1 MANTCERAINIVNDN
16 KPKVLEGLSQKWPR
30 SGYKDLSFPCHGPST
45 LPVERARLTHSFV
58 TATEHGN
65 PVCLPSGKASRKAS
79 PRMCGHERMEKAKA
93 TR

>member
-1 MANTCERAINIVNDN
+1 MANTGERAINIVNDTQ
-16 KPKVLEGLSQKWPR
+16 PKVLEGLSQQWQR

-65 PVCLPSGKASRKAS
+65 PVCLP
-79 PRMCGHERMEKAKA
+79 
-93 TR
+93 